1 MLPEKEGSQPRRFR
15 YEAGYLLF
23 VSCAK
28 KLVSYTKKLVSC
40 AKKTVSCAKKIV
52 SKKKKKNKEH
62 MLLGI
67 HSFVL
72 VAEVRLERATSRL

>member
-23 VSCAK
+23 VSRTK

-40 AKKTVSCAKKIV
+40 AKKIV
-52 SKKKKKNKEH
+52 SYAKKKNKEH